1 MSSFRTIQV
10 VNVRWFNATAWYGVE
25 LARLLNAAGH
35 ESRVVALE
43 GTDTFRKAQELGLEP
58 LALLAFALEVFL
70 LRNAVPLFADEA
82 VMLWLTP
89 LFGAAFGSYF
99 VFFCKEKLPPFYDQY
114 RVNFYSDGVLRMNV
128 PGVYFNNRNWPH
140 IVDAVRTWSCA
151 VMAGWAP
158 LFVLVWQ
165 LQRAAPEA
173 VFVITFIT
181 GMTSILGG
189 LFVPIYVVGRKYE

>member
-1 MSSFRTIQV
+1 MKKRIFFQLV
-10 VNVRWFNATAWYGVE
+10 
-25 LARLLNAAGH
+25 LPLLCLFLL
-35 ESRVVALE
+35 V
-43 GTDTFRKAQELGLEP
+43 
-58 LALLAFALEVFL
+58 ALLAFALEVFL
-70 LRNAVPLFADEA
+70 LRNAVPLFADET

-89 LFGAAFGSYF
+89 FFGAAFGSYF

-189 LFVPIYVVGRKYE
+189 RHYLYHWDDLHPGRTVCSNLCCGEEV